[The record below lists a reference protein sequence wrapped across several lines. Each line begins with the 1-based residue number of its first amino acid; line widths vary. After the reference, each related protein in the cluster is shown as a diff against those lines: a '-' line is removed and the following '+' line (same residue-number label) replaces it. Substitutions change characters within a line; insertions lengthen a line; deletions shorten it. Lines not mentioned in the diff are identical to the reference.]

1 MTQRYGQEEWNG
13 DVGGGGGVVPPLT
26 PSPKKT
32 GKGFFSSLCSKEK
45 RQRFALLRQD
55 SRTATDRTEQTSSCS
70 VPCEDSTDQ
79 PGRKSRHHRKVQPE
93 RKTEEPF

>member
-1 MTQRYGQEEWNG
+1 MARKSGMEMWEG
-13 DVGGGGGVVPPLT
+13 AGGSCHPT

-45 RQRFALLRQD
+45 RQRFALLLQD
-55 SRTATDRTEQTSSCS
+55 GRTATDRTEQTSSCS
-70 VPCEDSTDQ
+70 VPCEDSTVQ
-79 PGRKSRHHRKVQPE
+79 PGRKSRHHREVQPE